1 MADPVAAIAAAV
13 ADPAKLTAKLLAST
27 KSALQSVSQHASDPS
42 TVYASLARLLRACAD
57 SLQAVQ
63 AKERQSPPLGPQWM
77 RRRDY
82 LVQTVRL
89 TLPALAAVET
99 QLRAAGIAQESLAPN
114 ALIEKRLA
122 NIMTFIV
129 DAGATHDALD
139 LIAAVKA
146 RLESRL
152 AETGRTGRTTPPGPA
167 SSNLSSSLFAVV
179 PPPAF
184 VLTPRARDLVLVVVT
199 HLQHY
204 LRVLVKAGDRAL
216 AQSSV
221 TQHID
226 PVTTAGSLDWWL
238 ACLPGAGL
246 DDRTCRAQCV
256 TSARL
261 VMTVL
266 DLAGAVTDSPL
277 YPRAVTWLVR
287 GHWAVAELTAALIK
301 WGPPAN
307 GAVGVVKDVATHPDV
322 DIDRLTRLAVAW
334 CTTLATTTSDAPAD
348 ADATI
353 ASLLHWL
360 APRAPPPD
368 HLLSLH
374 LLHARARITRI
385 GTADFATVTSALE
398 DLLSCLRTPRAAPP
412 ISARSAASRY
422 VSAASTFTARVNAR
436 DDALNPFND
445 SVAYAK
451 ALIHDTVALL
461 VAALSP
467 AVNSDQA
474 VASSLFEWLLYLAQ
488 LAAAQDGTDTAV
500 GYLGKAAQLADL
512 VPAPAPAVGATAVQ
526 SPLVR
531 VSHALQHLAATLHSR
546 NHFRAALQPAQMAVA
561 VLERHLASHDDPD
574 LRIKLARKLE
584 LVSAIDRV
592 VTDADAADAM
602 ATSTSSPPR
611 TRDRG
616 TLRAALRAVVRTGDR
631 HEVARFIGRQLRR
644 EAVARQGEEYRPMAA
659 EVPDHWVCFFE
670 WKYLFAARQTEVAD
684 RVLRMWVKW
693 ARGSAGGMVARA
705 HALLC
710 RIMAVGAAK
719 GGEEVEKKEE
729 ERMRAWCEEAIALL
743 SSPNLPPTEPAQFVP
758 DLLATAHVYRA
769 FLSTTT
775 FNSPDATASA
785 RAHADLAAAFQ
796 LYKRAVTSNTLI
808 SPDDTQFHL
817 HHIERVLLGRAS
829 TSLLPILYQ
838 VQLLIDSTDRGKAA
852 TLVRLAELYL
862 DLGYIADVGSA
873 LATAREYL
881 APLPASERHHWTAVY
896 AEYLVAAANPAKAA
910 PLLDALDVFGV
921 VPGQGMVATVARNRA
936 RIRWLRAQGRGIDA
950 LVKALETVPLAKQA
964 PHAAVQVADA
974 VVGLFAVAGLWRDAE
989 VYASQAMDA
998 AERRGNTV
1006 AKLRFATWLAY
1017 VAERKGELD
1026 EAVGLLG
1033 DGEGVEGGEEP
1044 AVEGA
1049 MRLVQLGHVAV
1060 RRARGGVPDAVG
1072 AADRYCLAAA
1082 DVVSRVKA
1090 RRTVTDLLAD
1100 AAYTPRVHRML
1111 PPTSGKNEHLRAAHV
1126 GALDADLARLHADV
1140 LALQNRRPDA
1150 EKRTMAALNA
1160 AHALAPDARAPFFH
1174 HVAKLHLDL
1183 VAGALRR
1190 IPAVAALDDA
1200 VVVLDA
1206 TDVVPPVG
1214 APLVTDTRITARLDL
1229 AEQVLWAA
1237 VRECGEVAAPA
1248 VLLDA
1253 AHMLMA
1259 IHAVKRVARI
1269 ESQIDVGEL
1278 LEETCHG
1285 VTFRRMR
1292 ALLGGTAVAAQVG
1305 GNSGPATPT
1314 PADRAAGRPRVGP
1327 QTPATTMF
1335 GRTPRSRRS
1344 TLTPRRTPVRSALAE
1359 PLEESLVTL
1368 ALPEDDDLAAND
1380 DDGTTPVPPEWA
1392 VVRLSVDT
1400 VRNVLIVVTA
1410 RAEHHATVRLP
1421 LLRASVR
1428 AGTSFATKAPT
1439 YARVRATLDG
1449 VVSASEAMLKENYV
1463 TREDK
1468 VRWWDTRTRQDRDLF
1483 SVLTEIDTA
1492 WLGGFRG
1499 LLHAA
1504 RHSGAGKFLTD
1515 LARFVDSAVPPVPT
1529 GRRRRLQVP
1538 IIVAH
1543 AWLALGT
1550 TATPS
1555 DFDDMTYFVLDEASR
1570 AGYPVAT
1577 TDDDVTGGTLEF
1589 ASVRAFLLAAV
1600 TQSASI
1606 DVDMPEHVFLILD
1619 KHMMPIPWEATVALR
1634 GVPVSRLFGMDMLD
1648 AALARRA
1655 DPVVVDGTSVY
1666 YVVNPAGDLPGT
1678 QAVFEPMM
1686 RSCPDWHGHL
1696 GVPPESE
1703 SHFLAALQAH
1713 DLFLYFGHGGGESL
1727 CPPKRLLSLPKSVKA
1742 AFLMGC
1748 SSGKLPA
1755 AGDFEPMGTAL
1766 NYLLHAPCVVANLWD
1781 VTDKDIDRFALA
1793 ALTSWGLFPLP
1804 AVDGES
1810 RKGDVDVER
1819 TRDRGPS
1826 ATPIV
1831 PTVGATGRFRAPMT
1845 VRRPG
1850 PPLVGAPTAA
1860 AETETT
1866 PSLAAAVARA
1876 REHCHFPYLIGAAP
1890 VVYGAPVHLV
1900 RRSAPVGAPRAG
1912 TMAAPRPASPFAAP
1926 VVRPGPAPRTRA
1938 AKLSSGSETSDAGPS
1953 TPVPAIRRNARR
1965 RAAAGAAA
1973 RGENSGVSAVE

>member
-1 MADPVAAIAAAV
+1 MADPVAPIAAAV

-27 KSALQSVSQHASDPS
+27 KSALQSVSQHANDPS
-42 TVYASLARLLRACAD
+42 TLYASLARLLRSCAD

-63 AKERQSPPLGPQWM
+63 AKERQNPSLGLQWT

-89 TLPALAAVET
+89 TLPALSAVEAL
-99 QLRAAGIAQESLAPN
+99 LRAAGIAQESLAPN

-122 NIMTFIV
+122 NIMTFVV

-152 AETGRTGRTTPPGPA
+152 VETARVGRGTPSPTSPSA
-167 SSNLSSSLFAVV
+167 SSSLFAVV
-179 PPPAF
+179 PPTPF
-184 VLTPRARDLVLVVVT
+184 TLTPRAADLVLVVVT

-204 LRVLVKAGDRAL
+204 LRVLIKAGDRTL
-216 AQSSV
+216 AQSAV
-221 TQHID
+221 THHLD
-226 PVTTAGSLDWWL
+226 TATTGSLDWWL
-238 ACLPGAGL
+238 AHLSGAGL
-246 DDRTCRAQCV
+246 DDRACRSQYV

-266 DLAGAVTDSPL
+266 DLSGAVQTSPL
-277 YPRAVTWLVR
+277 YPRAVHWLVR
-287 GHWAVAELTAALIK
+287 GRWAVADLTAALIK
-301 WGPPAN
+301 WGPPATATV
-307 GAVGVVKDVATHPDV
+307 AVLKDVATHPDL
-322 DIDRLTRLAVAW
+322 DIDRLARLAVAW
-334 CTTLATTTSDAPAD
+334 CTTLTSGPNSPAG
-348 ADATI
+348 ADGTI
-353 ASLLHWL
+353 ASALHWL

-368 HLLSLH
+368 LLLAMH
-374 LLHARARITRI
+374 LLHARARISRI

-398 DLLSCLRTPRAAPP
+398 DLLSCLRIPRAAPP
-412 ISARSAASRY
+412 TSSRSAASRY
-422 VSAASTFTARVNAR
+422 VSAASAFTARVNAR

-467 AVNSDQA
+467 AVSADQG
-474 VASSLFEWLLYLAQ
+474 VAGSLFEWLLYLAQ
-488 LAAAQDGTDTAV
+488 LAAAQDGTDKAV

-512 VPAPAPAVGATAVQ
+512 VPAAQGASQ
-526 SPLVR
+526 PPLVR

-546 NHFRAALQPAQMAVA
+546 GQFRSALAPAQMSVA
-561 VLERHLASHDDPD
+561 VLERHLAAHDDPE

-584 LVSAIDRV
+584 LVAAIDRV
-592 VTDADAADAM
+592 VSDADAADAM

-611 TRDRG
+611 SRDRG
-616 TLRAALRAVVRTGDR
+616 ALRAALRAVVQTGDR
-631 HEVARFIGRQLRR
+631 HEVARFVGRQLRR
-644 EAVARQGEEYRPMAA
+644 EALARGGEYSPMAS
-659 EVPDHWVCFFE
+659 EVPDHWVFFFE
-670 WKYLFAARQTEVAD
+670 WKYLFSARQVEVAD
-684 RVLRMWVKW
+684 RVLGMWVKW
-693 ARGSAGGMVARA
+693 AARGGGVVATA

-710 RIMAVGAAK
+710 RIMAVGAAAK
-719 GGEEVEKKEE
+719 GEESEGA
-729 ERMRAWCEEAIALL
+729 RMRAWCEEAIALL
-743 SSPNLPPTEPAQFVP
+743 SSPNLPPSEPAQFVP
-758 DLLATAHVYRA
+758 DLLATVHVYRA
-769 FLSTTT
+769 FLTTSH
-775 FNSPDATASA
+775 SPDATASA

-796 LYKRAVTSNTLI
+796 LYKRAVSSNTLI
-808 SPDDTQFHL
+808 SSDDTQFHL
-817 HHIERVLLGRAS
+817 AHIERVLLGRAS
-829 TSLLPILYQ
+829 TTLLPVLYQ
-838 VQLLIDSTDRGKAA
+838 VQLLIEATDRGKAA
-852 TLVRLAELYL
+852 VLIRLAELYL
-862 DLGYIADVGSA
+862 DLGYITDVGSA

-881 APLPASERHHWTAVY
+881 APLPAADRHYWTAVY

-910 PLLDALDVFGV
+910 PLLDSLDAFGV
-921 VPGQGMVATVARNRA
+921 VPGQGMAPTVARNRA
-936 RIRWLRAQGRGIDA
+936 RVRWLRAQGRGIDA
-950 LVKALETVPLAKQA
+950 LVKALETVPLAKQS
-964 PHAAVQVADA
+964 PNAAVQVADA

-989 VYASQAMDA
+989 VYASQAMEA
-998 AERRGNTV
+998 AERRGNTA
-1006 AKLRFATWLAY
+1006 AKTRFATWLAY
-1017 VAERKGELD
+1017 LAERKGELD
-1026 EAVGLLG
+1026 EAAGLLSG
-1033 DGEGVEGGEEP
+1033 DGEVAVGEDA

-1060 RRARGGVPDAVG
+1060 RRARGGAGTDAVV
-1072 AADRYCLAAA
+1072 AADRYYVAAA
-1082 DVVSRVKA
+1082 DVVSRLKA
-1090 RRTVTDLLAD
+1090 RRTVTDLFAD

-1111 PPTSGKNEHLRAAHV
+1111 HTGNGKADHLRAAHV

-1140 LALQNRRPDA
+1140 LVLQNRRPDA

-1160 AHALAPDARAPFFH
+1160 AHSLAPDTRAPFFH

-1190 IPAVAALDDA
+1190 VPAVAALDDA

-1206 TDVVPPVG
+1206 TDVVPTVD

-1292 ALLGGTAVAAQVG
+1292 ALLGGTAAAAQVG
-1305 GNSGPATPT
+1305 SGNMGPATPT
-1314 PADRAAGRPRVGP
+1314 PADRAGRPRVGP
-1327 QTPATTMF
+1327 QTPATI

-1344 TLTPRRTPVRSALAE
+1344 TLTPRRTPVRAAE
-1359 PLEESLVTL
+1359 PLEASLVTL
-1368 ALPEDDDLAAND
+1368 ALPEDDDLAAMN

-1400 VRNVLIVVTA
+1400 TRNVLIVVTA

-1421 LLRASVR
+1421 LMRASIR
-1428 AGTSFATKAPT
+1428 AGSPAAKAPT
-1439 YARVRATLDG
+1439 YARVRATLDN
-1449 VVSASEAMLKENYV
+1449 VVAASEAMLKETYV
-1463 TREDK
+1463 TRDDK

-1483 SVLTEIDTA
+1483 AVLTEIDAA

-1504 RHSGAGKFLTD
+1504 RHPGAGNFLTD
-1515 LARFVDSAVPPVPT
+1515 LARFVDSAVPPVT
-1529 GRRRRLQVP
+1529 AGRRRQLQVP

-1550 TATPS
+1550 TATS
-1555 DFDDMTYFVLDEASR
+1555 ADLDDMTYFVLDEASR
-1570 AGYPVAT
+1570 AGYAVAT
-1577 TDDDVTGGTLEF
+1577 TDDDAGGLEF
-1589 ASVRAFLLAAV
+1589 VSVRAFLQSAV
-1600 TQSASI
+1600 TQAASVT
-1606 DVDMPEHVFLILD
+1606 VDMPEHVFLVLD
-1619 KHMMPIPWEATVALR
+1619 KHLIPIPWEATVALR

-1678 QAVFEPMM
+1678 QAVFEPML
-1686 RSCPDWHGHL
+1686 RSRPNWHGQI
-1696 GVPPESE
+1696 GVPPDSE
-1703 SHFLAALQAH
+1703 SHFLTALQAH

-1727 CPPKRLLSLPKSVKA
+1727 CPPKHLLSLPKSVKA

-1755 AGDFEPMGTAL
+1755 AGDFEPMGTAI
-1766 NYLLHAPCVVANLWD
+1766 NYLLHSPCVVANLWD

-1793 ALTSWGLFPLP
+1793 ALTSWGLFPP
-1804 AVDGES
+1804 PSDDGES

-1831 PTVGATGRFRAPMT
+1831 PTSTAAGRFRAPMT
-1845 VRRPG
+1845 VRRAG
-1850 PPLVGAPTAA
+1850 PLPVAVPTA
-1860 AETETT
+1860 ETT

-1900 RRSAPVGAPRAG
+1900 RRNAAAPVPRAG
-1912 TMAAPRPASPFAAP
+1912 LTAAAPRTAMPVAAPFAAP
-1926 VVRPGPAPRTRA
+1926 TARLAPRTRA
-1938 AKLSSGSETSDAGPS
+1938 AKLSSGSDASDTATTPS
-1953 TPVPAIRRNARR
+1953 TPVPAVRRNARR
-1965 RAAAGAAA
+1965 RAAPGASA
-1973 RGENSGVSAVE
+1973 RGE

>member
-1 MADPVAAIAAAV
+1 MTDPVAAIAAAV
-13 ADPAKLTAKLLAST
+13 ADPAKLTVKLLAST
-27 KSALQSVSQHASDPS
+27 KSVLQSVSQPSNADPA

-57 SLQAVQ
+57 SLQAIQ
-63 AKERQSPPLGPQWM
+63 AKERQSPPLGPQWT

-89 TLPALAAVET
+89 TLPALTAVET

-122 NIMTFIV
+122 NIMTFVV
-129 DAGATHDALD
+129 DAGTTHDALD

-152 AETGRTGRTTPPGPA
+152 VDVGRAGGRTTPPGPA
-167 SSNLSSSLFAVV
+167 PTSSSTLFAVV

-184 VLTPRARDLVLVVVT
+184 ALTPRARDLVLVVVT

-204 LRVLVKAGDRAL
+204 LRVLIKAGDRAL
-216 AQSSV
+216 AQTAV
-221 TQHID
+221 TQHLD
-226 PVTTAGSLDWWL
+226 PASSLPAGHLDWWL
-238 ACLPGAGL
+238 THLSSAGL
-246 DDRTCRAQCV
+246 DDRTCRLQYV
-256 TSARL
+256 TPARL

-266 DLAGAVTDSPL
+266 DLAGVVHTSPL
-277 YPRAVTWLVR
+277 YPRAVNWLVR
-287 GHWAVAELTAALIK
+287 GRLAVADLTAALIK
-301 WGPPAN
+301 WGPPGT
-307 GAVGVVKDVATHPDV
+307 GAVGMVKDVATHPEL
-322 DIDRLTRLAVAW
+322 DIDRLAQLAIAW
-334 CTTLATTTSDAPAD
+334 CTTLTSTSDAPAD
-348 ADATI
+348 ADTTI
-353 ASLLHWL
+353 ASLLHFL
-360 APRAPPPD
+360 GPRAPPPD

-374 LLHARARITRI
+374 LLHARARISRI

-398 DLLSCLRTPRAAPP
+398 DLLSCLRTPRAVPP

-422 VSAASTFTARVNAR
+422 VSSASAFTARVNAR

-474 VASSLFEWLLYLAQ
+474 VAGSLFEWLMYLAQ
-488 LAAAQDGTDTAV
+488 LAAAQDGTEKAV

-512 VPAPAPAVGATAVQ
+512 VPAGTGTGVQ
-526 SPLVR
+526 PPLVR

-546 NHFRAALQPAQMAVA
+546 GQFRSALQPAQMSVS
-561 VLERHLASHDDPD
+561 VLERHLAMHDDPE

-584 LVSAIDRV
+584 LVAAIDRV

-616 TLRAALRAVVRTGDR
+616 TLRAALRAVVRTSDR
-631 HEVARFIGRQLRR
+631 HEVARFVGRQLRR
-644 EAVARQGEEYRPMAA
+644 EALAGGEYSPMAA
-659 EVPDHWVCFFE
+659 EVPDHWVFYFE
-670 WKYLFAARQTEVAD
+670 WKYLFAARQKEFAD
-684 RVLRMWVKW
+684 RVLGMWVKW
-693 ARGSAGGMVARA
+693 ARGGGGGVVARA

-710 RIMAVGAAK
+710 RIMAVGAK
-719 GGEEVEKKEE
+719 GDVEAREEG
-729 ERMRAWCEEAIALL
+729 RMRAWCEEAIALL
-743 SSPNLPPTEPAQFVP
+743 SSPNLAPTEPAQFVP

-775 FNSPDATASA
+775 STSPDPTAST

-796 LYKRAVTSNTLI
+796 LYKRAVSSNTLI

-817 HHIERVLLGRAS
+817 AHIERVLLGRAS
-829 TSLLPILYQ
+829 TSLLPVLYQ

-852 TLVRLAELYL
+852 ILVRLAELYL

-881 APLPASERHHWTAVY
+881 APLPVSERHHWTAVY

-910 PLLDALDVFGV
+910 PLLDALDAFGI
-921 VPGQGMVATVARNRA
+921 VPGNGMAPTVARNRA

-950 LVKALETVPLAKQA
+950 LVKALETVPLAKQV
-964 PHAAVQVADA
+964 PHAAVQIADA

-989 VYASQAMDA
+989 VYAHQAMEA
-998 AERRGNTV
+998 AERRGNTA
-1006 AKLRFATWLAY
+1006 AKVRFATWLAY

-1026 EAVGLLG
+1026 EAARLLWA
-1033 DGEGVEGGEEP
+1033 GEGVEGEGEEEP

-1049 MRLVQLGHVAV
+1049 MRLAQLGHVAV
-1060 RRARGGVPDAVG
+1060 RRARNGTGVDAVA

-1111 PPTSGKNEHLRAAHV
+1111 PATSTKTDHLRAAHV

-1140 LALQNRRPDA
+1140 LVLQNRRPDA

-1160 AHALAPDARAPFFH
+1160 AHTLAPDSRAPFFH

-1190 IPAVAALDDA
+1190 VPAVAALDDA
-1200 VVVLDA
+1200 VIVLDA
-1206 TDVVPPVG
+1206 TDVVPAVG

-1237 VRECGEVAAPA
+1237 VRECGEVAAPT

-1269 ESQIDVGEL
+1269 ESTIDVGEL

-1292 ALLGGTAVAAQVG
+1292 ALLGGTAVASQVG
-1305 GNSGPATPT
+1305 GAPATPT
-1314 PADRAAGRPRVGP
+1314 PADRAAGRPRPGP
-1327 QTPATTMF
+1327 KTPATV

-1344 TLTPRRTPVRSALAE
+1344 TLTPRRTPMRSESAE
-1359 PLEESLVTL
+1359 PLEESLLTL
-1368 ALPEDDDLAAND
+1368 ALPEDDDLAATNE
-1380 DDGTTPVPPEWA
+1380 DGTTPVPPEWA

-1421 LLRASVR
+1421 LLRTSIR
-1428 AGTSFATKAPT
+1428 AGTSTAKAPT
-1439 YARVRATLDG
+1439 YARIRATLDG
-1449 VVSASEAMLKENYV
+1449 VVAASEAMLKENYV

-1468 VRWWDTRTRQDRDLF
+1468 VRWWDMRTRQDRDLF
-1483 SVLTEIDTA
+1483 SVLTEIDSA

-1504 RHSGAGKFLTD
+1504 RHPGAGKFLTD
-1515 LARFVDSAVPPVPT
+1515 LARFVDSAVPPVT
-1529 GRRRRLQVP
+1529 ARRRQLQVP

-1550 TATPS
+1550 TATS
-1555 DFDDMTYFVLDEASR
+1555 ADLDDMTYFVLDEASR

-1577 TDDDVTGGTLEF
+1577 TDDDQCGLEF
-1589 ASVRAFLLAAV
+1589 AAVRAFLQSAV
-1600 TQSASI
+1600 TQAASVN
-1606 DVDMPEHVFLILD
+1606 VDTPEHVFLVLD
-1619 KHMMPIPWEATVALR
+1619 KHLMPIPWEATVALR
-1634 GVPVSRLFGMDMLD
+1634 GVPVSRLFGMEMLD

-1655 DPVVVDGTSVY
+1655 DPVVMDGTSVY

-1678 QAVFEPMM
+1678 QAVFEPML
-1686 RSCPDWHGHL
+1686 RSRPDWHGHL
-1696 GVPPESE
+1696 GVPPDSE
-1703 SHFLAALQAH
+1703 TDFLTALQAH

-1755 AGDFEPMGTAL
+1755 VGDFEPMGTAL

-1793 ALTSWGLFPLP
+1793 ALTSWGLFPPP
-1804 AVDGES
+1804 AADGEA

-1819 TRDRGPS
+1819 TRDQRDANCVHNGGGRTVPR
-1826 ATPIV
+1826 ADDRETP
-1831 PTVGATGRFRAPMT
+1831 G
-1845 VRRPG
+1845 
-1850 PPLVGAPTAA
+1850 TAA
-1860 AETETT
+1860 GRCA
-1866 PSLAAAVARA
+1866 SDDDGRDGDDAVAR
-1876 REHCHFPYLIGAAP
+1876 CGGGACP
-1890 VVYGAPVHLV
+1890 GALSFLVSDWRGAGGV
-1900 RRSAPVGAPRAG
+1900 RRARK
-1912 TMAAPRPASPFAAP
+1912 
-1926 VVRPGPAPRTRA
+1926 PGPSDDDRGAGAGRGNAIGGTSA
-1938 AKLSSGSETSDAGPS
+1938 GGAICCTGGGASGTGASDA
-1953 TPVPAIRRNARR
+1953 
-1965 RAAAGAAA
+1965 
-1973 RGENSGVSAVE
+1973 RGQFVVWV